1 MLVSF
6 FIKHYSSNF
15 AGMGKFTPYKQSLF
29 ASVMKRVV
37 YSGEPGATVE
47 FEITMY
53 AVDKHRFNVVAQTAL
68 KTSLPESGEYI
79 FDVKKIISPFH
90 TFRVEDMPGRDPHSI
105 KSLLLIFSC
114 NENGVSVNP
123 AYYEFLPIRCSEK
136 DDNNFAHTWVTFRP
150 QTHWTTPDSYEPLVM
165 SLLNFS
171 YNAVFYM
178 ARCYFHSSR
187 PETFV
192 LASKKGYLSG
202 NTLQY
207 IDCSY
212 SAVSAKASEKGLND
226 TIMAYDIYPLPGTVS
241 SETPSI
247 DEPLAPVRR
256 FVIKRDVGSH
266 LVFVFRNSFGGLDTV
281 ISTGQIKMSSS
292 GDVAVFINDG
302 TEEEVYNGWKEY
314 IEVNSGYIRSK
325 AERKLWF
332 EFFRSLDRCLMREDG
347 TAARIIIDEYK
358 SEYILDEL
366 SSFTFKF
373 HYAQDEDP
381 RLVKDSGLDEY
392 YINK

>member
-1 MLVSF
+1 MSF

-29 ASVMKRVV
+29 ASVMKRVT
-37 YSGEPGATVE
+37 YSGKPGAAVE
-47 FEITMY
+47 FSIPLLAAADNNVG
-53 AVDKHRFNVVAQTAL
+53 AVVQTSL

-79 FDVKKIISPFH
+79 FDVKKILSPFR
-90 TFRVEDMPGRDPHSI
+90 TFNVEDMPGSEPHSI
-105 KSLLLIFSC
+105 KSLYLFIEC
-114 NENGVSVNP
+114 TENGSSVDP
-123 AYYEFLPIRCSEK
+123 VLYEFLPIRCSEK

-150 QTHWTTPDSYEPLVM
+150 QVHWTTSDSYEPLVL

-171 YNAVFYM
+171 DNAVFYM

-192 LASKKGYLSG
+192 LASKKGNLSE

-226 TIMAYDIYPLPGTVS
+226 TILAYDIYPLPGTVS
-241 SETPSI
+241 SETPST

-266 LVFVFRNSFGGLDTV
+266 LVFVFRNSFGGLDSV
-281 ISTGQIKMSSS
+281 ISAGQVKISSS
-292 GDVAVFINDG
+292 GDVTVFTNDG
-302 TEEEVYNGWKEY
+302 TEEEVDNDWKEY

-381 RLVKDSGLDEY
+381 RLVKDSVLDEY

>member
-1 MLVSF
+1 
-6 FIKHYSSNF
+6 
-15 AGMGKFTPYKQSLF
+15 MGTFTPYKQSLF
-29 ASVMKRVV
+29 ASVMKRVT
-37 YSGEPGATVE
+37 YSGKPGAAVE
-47 FEITMY
+47 FSITLF
-53 AVDKHRFNVVAQTAL
+53 AAADNNVGVVIQTSL

-79 FDVKKIISPFH
+79 FDVKKILSPFR
-90 TFRVEDMPGRDPHSI
+90 TFNVEDMPGSEPHSI
-105 KSLLLIFSC
+105 KSLYFFIEC
-114 NENGVSVNP
+114 TENGSSVDP
-123 AYYEFLPIRCSEK
+123 VLYEFLPIRCSEK

-192 LASKKGYLSG
+192 LASKKGNLSE

-226 TIMAYDIYPLPGTVS
+226 TILAYDIYPLPGTVS
-241 SETPSI
+241 SETPST

-292 GDVAVFINDG
+292 GDVTVFINDG
-302 TEEEVYNGWKEY
+302 TEEEVDNGWKEY

-332 EFFRSLDRCLMREDG
+332 EFFRSIDRCLMREDG
-347 TAARIIIDEYK
+347 SAARIIIDEYK

-381 RLVKDSGLDEY
+381 RLVKDSVLDEY

>member
-1 MLVSF
+1 
-6 FIKHYSSNF
+6 
-15 AGMGKFTPYKQSLF
+15 MGKFTPYKQSLF

-47 FEITMY
+47 FDITMY
-53 AVDKHRFNVVAQTAL
+53 AVDDHGFKVIAQTAL

-79 FDVKKIISPFH
+79 FDVKKIISPFY
-90 TFRVEDMPGRDPHSI
+90 TFRVEDMPGRNPHRI
-105 KSLLLIFSC
+105 ESLVLNFFC
-114 NENGVSVNP
+114 KENGVSVNP
-123 AYYEFLPIRCSEK
+123 VEYEFLPIRCSEK
-136 DDNNFAHTWVTFRP
+136 DANDFSHTWIAFRP
-150 QTHWTTPDSYEPLVM
+150 QVHWTTPDSYEPFVL
-165 SLLNFS
+165 SLLEFYS
-171 YNAVFYM
+171 DEVFYM

-187 PETFV
+187 PEIFV
-192 LASKKGYLSG
+192 LESKKVKVWD
-202 NTLQY
+202 NCLQY
-207 IDCSY
+207 VDCSY

-226 TIMAYDIYPLPGTVS
+226 TILAYDIYPLPGTVFS
-241 SETPSI
+241 GAPST

-292 GDVAVFINDG
+292 GDVTVFINDG
-302 TEEEVYNGWKEY
+302 TEEEVDNGWKEY

-358 SEYILDEL
+358 SEYILNEL

-381 RLVKDSGLDEY
+381 RLVKDSVLDEY